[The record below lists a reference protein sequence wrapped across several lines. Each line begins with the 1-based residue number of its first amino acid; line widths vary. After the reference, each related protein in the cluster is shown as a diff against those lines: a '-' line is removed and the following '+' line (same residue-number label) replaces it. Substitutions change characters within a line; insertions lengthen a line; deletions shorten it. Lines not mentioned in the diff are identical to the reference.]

1 MKESEIQSKVIKYV
15 EKELQGVA
23 INGIYTKIGV
33 ADLMCGIPLGNDF
46 KLVYTALEIKTP
58 KELDAITSRSNISV
72 YAQKSLGFRWDIE
85 NYKDEHVMTQ
95 LMFLNK
101 IRDLGGRS
109 YIICSVDNLRHL
121 LS

>member
-1 MKESEIQSKVIKYV
+1 MTESDIQGKVIKYV
-15 EKELQGVA
+15 EKELQGIA

-33 ADLMCGIPLGNDF
+33 ADLMCGIPSGSDF
-46 KLVYTALEIKTP
+46 KLVYTAIEIKTP
-58 KELDAITSRSNISV
+58 KELDAITSRNNISV

-85 NYKDEHVMTQ
+85 HYKDEHVITQ

-101 IRDLGGRS
+101 VRDLGGHS